1 MEEISYTLI
10 YRKRFY
16 ILTVVF
22 FHLVTFPRVS
32 CPPLSFTCLEF
43 SLAVIYFCI
52 CGALKCTAFLHSL
65 PFFCFT
71 IFSPLGFQKKGMRT
85 PQKVKWVLI
94 FFASTFLQGQ
104 QRTAFL
110 FVFFLSGCF
119 QSSVCFR
126 FSNRK

>member
-52 CGALKCTAFLHSL
+52 CGALKYTAFLHSL
-65 PFFCFT
+65 PFFLFYHFFPAWVSKEGYENASKSEMGFDFFCFHFST
-71 IFSPLGFQKKGMRT
+71 GTAADSFFICIFLVRLFSIFSLLP
-85 PQKVKWVLI
+85 
-94 FFASTFLQGQ
+94 FL
-104 QRTAFL
+104 
-110 FVFFLSGCF
+110 
-119 QSSVCFR
+119 
-126 FSNRK
+126 